1 MSHSGAPFGAG
12 AGGRGRGRGDDITM
26 KRLAVPLAAA
36 CFVAIVVLAAGMAA
50 APDLPEAG
58 PALPPPPGPASSAA
72 ASSASA
78 AAAGNGGGGGGAPPP
93 LQNEFAFDFYREVG
107 GGGGNVFFSPPSI
120 HTAFSILYEGA
131 GGRTA
136 LQISDALGI
145 SPDADARWGDARR
158 AASALDDRG
167 DSPAVTALANALWI
181 DDGFTL
187 YDSYR
192 EAARGA
198 YGASV
203 DTVDFSEAA
212 GAARQINGRASDSTN
227 GLIKEVVSA
236 EDLDYKTAMVIASA
250 AYFRGEWALPF
261 PAHATQEGQFTR
273 EDGSSARAD
282 FMTVRG
288 DFDRAAYD
296 GYQVLRI
303 PYKGDRLSM
312 LVVLPDGAAGLGGV
326 ADGLS
331 AGAVPAWLGDM
342 EEQDLLVTIPK
353 FTVETRYDLERTMG
367 AMGVTDAFDPS
378 AADLDGIG
386 FHEEGGFL
394 YVDRAVHAARISV
407 DEVGTE
413 AAAVTAITVER
424 VSKPPS
430 FVADR
435 PFMFLVHDVDSGLIL
450 FMGSVA
456 DPSRLGPR

>member
-1 MSHSGAPFGAG
+1 MRNVRQPDMSHSGAPFGVG
-12 AGGRGRGRGDDITM
+12 AGGRARGRGDDITM

-50 APDLPEAG
+50 APDPPEAG
-58 PALPPPPGPASSAA
+58 PALPPPPGPASAA
-72 ASSASA
+72 AA
-78 AAAGNGGGGGGAPPP
+78 AAAGNGDGGAPPP
-93 LQNEFAFDFYREVG
+93 RQNEFAFDFYREVG
-107 GGGGNVFFSPPSI
+107 GGGANVFFSPPSI

-158 AASALDDRG
+158 AASALAGRG
-167 DSPAVTALANALWI
+167 DSPAVTALSNALWI

-192 EAARGA
+192 GAARGA

-236 EDLDYKTAMVIASA
+236 EGLNYKTAMVIASA
-250 AYFRGEWALPF
+250 AYFRGEWTLPF
-261 PAHATQEGQFTR
+261 PAHATQEGPFTR

-288 DFDRAAYD
+288 GFDHTAYD

-326 ADGLS
+326 TDGLS

-342 EEQDLLVTIPK
+342 EEQDMRVTIPK

-367 AMGVTDAFDPS
+367 AMGVTDAFDPN
-378 AADLDGIG
+378 AANLAGIG
-386 FHEEGGFL
+386 FHEDGGFL
-394 YVDRAVHAARISV
+394 YVSSAAHAARISV
-407 DEVGTE
+407 DETGTE

-435 PFMFLVHDVDSGLIL
+435 PFMFLVYDGESETVL

-456 DPSRLGPR
+456 DPSR